1 MIWTLVILPP
11 LIFNATDTLPIGFVP
26 VPLYVPSKY
35 LCCEA
40 LDVDVVELPVDPF
53 FEVLLL
59 DEPPDGVVD
68 LLDPPPF
75 VELAPPPPLC
85 CELEEGDC
93 VALGPE
99 IGTA

>member
-1 MIWTLVILPP
+1 MVILPP

-35 LCCEA
+35 FCCEV
-40 LDVDVVELPVDPF
+40 LDVDGVELPVDPF
-53 FEVLLL
+53 VAEFEVLLL
-59 DEPPDGVVD
+59 DEPPDCVDD

-75 VELAPPPPLC
+75 VELDAPPPLW
-85 CELEEGDC
+85 CELEGGDC
-93 VALGPE
+93 VAFCPE